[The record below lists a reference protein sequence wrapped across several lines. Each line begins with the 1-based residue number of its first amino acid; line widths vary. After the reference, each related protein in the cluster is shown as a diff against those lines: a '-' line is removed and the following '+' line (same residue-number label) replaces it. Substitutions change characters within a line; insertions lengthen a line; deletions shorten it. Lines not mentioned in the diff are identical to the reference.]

1 MVTEVLNDLPIRKQ
15 RLDLLRVGK
24 CERMQ
29 NKPERFKNGC
39 HRKMI
44 SRSEIFDIFLHA
56 HSMSD
61 EIEELKDRITA
72 LTDDELIE
80 MVTVGANDYR
90 EDALDYARAELR
102 KRGVDYSTVQ
112 EKDTEPPA
120 SFEPFP
126 TMSGR
131 NPDES
136 VCAICGGQLRA
147 GSLVAE
153 KELTVIFNDNREER
167 FVKVNVCTRC
177 GQLSLVAD
185 FETDVGS

>member
-1 MVTEVLNDLPIRKQ
+1 
-15 RLDLLRVGK
+15 
-24 CERMQ
+24 
-29 NKPERFKNGC
+29 
-39 HRKMI
+39 
-44 SRSEIFDIFLHA
+44 
-56 HSMSD
+56 MSD
-61 EIEELKDRITA
+61 EIEELKDRITG
-72 LTDDELIE
+72 LSDDELVH
-80 MVTVGANDYR
+80 MVTISADDYR
-90 EDALDYARAELR
+90 EEALDCARAELR
-102 KRGVDYSTVQ
+102 RRGVDYSTVK
-112 EKDTEPPA
+112 EKAAEPPA

-126 TMSGR
+126 TMSGG
-131 NPDES
+131 NPDAS